1 MFWAGC
7 IEDLRMRSRM
17 RIVFFLSSLMICFQV
32 APALPNQTKARLSG
46 LASVY
51 DRSSGEQTASG
62 ESLREDAMTAAH
74 QTLPFGTVIAVNNK
88 DNGRSALV
96 RINDRGPFVR
106 ARVIDL
112 TPRAARE
119 LGISGLANVSIEIV
133 SAAAN

>member
-1 MFWAGC
+1 
-7 IEDLRMRSRM
+7 
-17 RIVFFLSSLMICFQV
+17 MICFHV
-32 APALPNQTKARLSG
+32 APALPNQANAPLSG

-74 QTLPFGTVIAVNNK
+74 RTLPFGTVVVVNNK
-88 DNGRSALV
+88 KNGRSALV

-106 ARVIDL
+106 GRVIDL
-112 TPRAARE
+112 TPRAAQA

-133 SAAAN
+133 SAAAD